1 VTTETATGSL
11 PALNDGEFGLF
22 QRLIQREAGIHLAD
36 VKKPLLVSR
45 LSRRLR
51 ELGLDSFGAYYRR
64 VEEDAEERVRMLDRV
79 TTNKTQFFR
88 DPTQFE
94 FVEKIVLPE
103 WAASTP
109 PRRRVRAW
117 SAGCSTGEE
126 AYTLGAV
133 LFSHAPAEAGWT
145 IDILGTDISTRVLE
159 HARRAVWP
167 LERSAEIPPQYLNPH
182 FLKGYGA
189 QEGNM
194 TAGAALRK
202 VTRFE
207 RGNLADERE
216 WPSGTFDLI
225 FCRNVLIYF
234 TPVTKA
240 RVVEGLLGRLAP
252 GGYLFL
258 GHAES
263 LNVMEHRIRS
273 VGPTVYRRP

>member
-1 VTTETATGSL
+1 MSAEAATGEL
-11 PALNDGEFGLF
+11 PRLSDGEFGLF
-22 QRLIQREAGIHLAD
+22 QRMIQREAGIHLAD
-36 VKKPLLVSR
+36 IKKPLLVSR

-51 ELGLDSFGAYYRR
+51 ELGLTSFGAYYRR
-64 VEEDAEERVRMLDRV
+64 IEADADERACMLDRV

-88 DPTQFE
+88 EPAQFE
-94 FVEKIVLPE
+94 FIEKTVLPE
-103 WAASTP
+103 WAGSAV

-133 LFSHAPAEAGWT
+133 LLAHLPADAGRT
-145 IDILGTDISTRVLE
+145 LEILGTDISTRVLQQ
-159 HARRAVWP
+159 ARLGTWP
-167 LERSAEIPPQYLNPH
+167 LERSAEIPSHYLRSF
-182 FLKGYGA
+182 FLKGYGS
-189 QEGNM
+189 QDGSM
-194 TAGAALRK
+194 KAGPDLRRL
-202 VTRFE
+202 VRFE
-207 RGNLADERE
+207 RGNLVDERD

-234 TPVTKA
+234 TPATKA
-240 RVVEGLLGRLAP
+240 RVIEALLGRLAP

-263 LNVMEHRIRS
+263 LNVQAHRVRS